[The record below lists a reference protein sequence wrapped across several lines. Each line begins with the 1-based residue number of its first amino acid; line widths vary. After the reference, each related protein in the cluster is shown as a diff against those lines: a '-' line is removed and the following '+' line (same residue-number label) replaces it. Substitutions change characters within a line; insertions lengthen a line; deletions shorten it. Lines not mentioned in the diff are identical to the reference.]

1 VNIIDAAARGASD
14 GVMLA
19 LNVGGMLIAFISLVA
34 LVNGI
39 LGGLIPGL
47 SMQAILGRVFAPVA
61 WLLGVAWNDSAT
73 IGNLMGTRMV
83 LNEFV
88 AYSELGKLEGMI
100 DPHSKLIATYALCGF
115 ANLGSIAIAVGGM
128 GTIVP
133 SRKSDIARLGFRAML
148 AGTMANFMT
157 AAIAGMLL

>member
-1 VNIIDAAARGASD
+1 
-14 GVMLA
+14 MLA

-39 LGGLIPGL
+39 LGWAIPGL
-47 SMQAILGRVFAPVA
+47 SMQSILGHIFAPIA
-61 WLLGVAWNDSAT
+61 WLLGVAWDDCAT
-73 IGNLMGTRMV
+73 VGNLMGTRMV

-88 AYSELGKLEGMI
+88 AYSELGKIESMI

-115 ANLGSIAIAVGGM
+115 ANLGSIAIAVGGV
-128 GTIVP
+128 GALAP

-148 AGTMANFMT
+148 AGTLANFMT
-157 AAIAGMLL
+157 AAIAGVLL